1 MPLVEIC
8 LRLIVTS
15 PLNCMRPVNLL
26 SSHKKV
32 NEMRIRE
39 SLTSESL
46 MRKVTFGSLSKSSH
60 RWLRAVSAGVKA
72 SQPGHEHWDFTI
84 VSMWH
89 LTHCVTVFFTLSLFK
104 PDGLQFSI
112 LTLRSCA
119 AFMKRETD
127 FYWLPVPGVEVWS
140 EVHISAALTD
150 DSGAA
155 PCHTTVVALFEFF
168 CFWLTIIPF

>member
-15 PLNCMRPVNLL
+15 PLNFMRPANLL
-26 SSHKKV
+26 SSHKV

-39 SLTSESL
+39 SLMSESL
-46 MRKVTFGSLSKSSH
+46 RRTATLGSLSKSSH
-60 RWLRAVSAGVKA
+60 RWLRGVSAGVKA

-112 LTLRSCA
+112 LTLHSCA

-140 EVHISAALTD
+140 GVHISAALTD
-150 DSGAA
+150 
-155 PCHTTVVALFEFF
+155 VVALVLPRVTLLLLLYLSFSVFD
-168 CFWLTIIPF
+168 